1 MFPALQAQLARY
13 EELEHHLQDPEVLA
27 DSNRLRALQREHGQ
41 MSRMANKVREFNA
54 VMEEIETARAMVD
67 DETDPEAKA
76 YLKSELDSL
85 IARHETQ
92 KQELEDYLL
101 SGDTLSRGGLIME
114 IRQGTGGEE
123 AALFARDL
131 FDMYT
136 RFVEKRG
143 WKYEILD
150 FQPAEMGGIREV
162 VFSVTGDEAFHQ
174 LQFESGGHR
183 VQRVP
188 ETETQGR
195 IHTSAA
201 TVAVLPEATEID
213 VEIKREDL
221 RIDTF
226 RAGGPGGQKV
236 NKTESAI
243 RITHLPTGTVVS
255 CQDEKSQHK
264 NKSKAMRVLRSRV
277 FEERQRK
284 ITEER
289 ATQRRTLIGSG
300 DRSARI
306 RTYNFPQA
314 RVTDHRIGLT
324 LHRLDQI
331 MLGDLDELVSQ
342 LLEYDRQERLNQKP
356 GSADKKS
363 DDD

>member
-188 ETETQGR
+188 ETEAQGR

-201 TVAVLPEATEID
+201 TVAVLPEATD
-213 VEIKREDL
+213 VEVEVKEED
-221 RIDTF
+221 IQMDTM

-236 NKTESAI
+236 NKTESAV
-243 RITHLPTGTVVS
+243 RLTHLPTGIVVK

-264 NKSKAMRVLRSRV
+264 NKAKAMRVLRSRIL
-277 FEERQRK
+277 ELRQQK
-284 ITEER
+284 LDQER
-289 ATQRRTLIGSG
+289 ASQRRTLIGSG
-300 DRSARI
+300 DRSERI
-306 RTYNFPQA
+306 RTYNFPQG

-324 LHRLDQI
+324 LYKLEDFMQ
-331 MLGDLDELVSQ
+331 GNLDEMITA
-342 LLEYDRQERLNQKP
+342 LLHFDREERLKDQGGENN
-356 GSADKKS
+356 
-363 DDD
+363 